1 MITLMIM
8 TDGRGKYLE
17 ESIKSLHKLK
27 PAFVQAVI
35 HDDSGDPKYADWL
48 KEQYGYRFSI
58 YSTGQRSGFAGAY
71 NSAWRWLR
79 ENNTNDWIF
88 FTEDDFV
95 YTRHVELSDMIRV
108 MTENPQIVQMALR
121 RQPWNDVERAAG
133 GIVESRPETYTE
145 KTDGENQWLEHRN
158 FFTTNPSL
166 IRATLIDTHD
176 WPNESNSE
184 GKFGISLFSGTD
196 LVSGYWGARCSG
208 EWCEHIGQERAGT
221 GY

>member
-1 MITLMIM
+1 MIM

-17 ESIKSLHKLK
+17 ESIRSLPKLK
-27 PAFVQAVI
+27 PAFTHAVI
-35 HDDSGDPKYADWL
+35 HDDSGDPEYADWL
-48 KEQYGYRFSI
+48 KEQYGYRFTI

-95 YTRHVELSDMIRV
+95 YTRPVMLNSMISV
-108 MTENPQIVQMALR
+108 MRNNPNLAQMALR
-121 RQPWNDVERAAG
+121 RQPWNDIERAAG
-133 GIVESRPETYTE
+133 GIVEALPEAYTD
-145 KTDGENQWLEHRN
+145 KTDGTNNWLEHRM

-166 IRATLIDTHD
+166 IRDTLIHARD
-176 WPNESNSE
+176 WPKEDHSE
-184 GKFGISLFSGTD
+184 GIFGTKLFRDTEMNCA
-196 LVSGYWGARCSG
+196 YWGARDSG
-208 EWCEHIGQERAGT
+208 EWCYHIGNERAGN